1 MLQSN
6 KFDFSTFHQNVCE
19 KVLYEQ
25 IKKFRSS
32 RSQVLKFTGKH
43 LQWCF
48 VGSKVVDLNATL

>member
-25 IKKFRSS
+25 IKKI
-32 RSQVLKFTGKH
+32 QK
-43 LQWCF
+43 
-48 VGSKVVDLNATL
+48 